1 VAPPRA
7 DLDDIFKP
15 ERHEHM
21 ARVLDAARFDGC
33 FFADTLGLPDI
44 DKGSFD
50 TYLRYGGSAL
60 RRPAFLPRPDDRATG
75 DGAGDAASG
84 VGCHALD
91 DPQRPK

>member
-7 DLDDIFKP
+7 DLDDNFKP

-50 TYLRYGGSAL
+50 TYLRYGGRLSYL
-60 RRPAFLPRPDDRATG
+60 DPMIVLPVMARATRHLG
-75 DGAGDAASG
+75 SGATLSTTRKDQNRL
-84 VGCHALD
+84 C
-91 DPQRPK
+91 